1 MTLSQLIDKA
11 TRMMN
16 EFGDL
21 ECKFNGSEKYNL
33 DFFPKDFYDNGRLNI
48 LHASFLLRSRDEE
61 FEPDW
66 ED

>member
-21 ECKFNGSEKYNL
+21 ECKLNGDEKYNL
-33 DFFPKDFYDNGRLNI
+33 DFFPKDFDYGHNI
-48 LHASFLLRSRDEE
+48 LHASFLLRNRDEE
-61 FEPDW
+61 FEPNW

>member
-21 ECKFNGSEKYNL
+21 ECKFNGYEKYNL
-33 DFFPKDFYDNGRLNI
+33 DFLPKDFGYGNNI
-48 LHASFLLRSRDEE
+48 LHASFLIRDKYEE